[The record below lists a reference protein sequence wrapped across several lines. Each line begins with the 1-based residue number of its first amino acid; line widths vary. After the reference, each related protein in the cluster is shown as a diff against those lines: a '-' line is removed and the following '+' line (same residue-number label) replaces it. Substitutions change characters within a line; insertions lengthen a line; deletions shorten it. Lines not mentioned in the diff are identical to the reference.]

1 MSTDNTG
8 AKRGL
13 MTSVLTNRCPHCR
26 EGKLFSQPNP
36 YNFKHMMDMPEHC
49 PVCGQKYELQTG
61 FYFGTGYVG
70 YALSVLFSA
79 FTIIVWAYTIGLSI
93 KDNSI
98 FWWLGVNGGLL
109 LLLQPV
115 LQRLCRSIWI
125 AFFVRSDSNWKNA
138 NGGVAQ
144 S

>member
-1 MSTDNTG
+1 
-8 AKRGL
+8 
-13 MTSVLTNRCPHCR
+13 
-26 EGKLFSQPNP
+26 
-36 YNFKHMMDMPEHC
+36 MMDMPEHC

-70 YALSVLFSA
+70 YALSVFFSVA
-79 FTIIVWAYTIGLSI
+79 TIIIWTLTLGISI

-98 FWWLGVNGGLL
+98 FWWLGVNAALL

-115 LQRLCRSIWI
+115 LQRLSRSIWI
-125 AFFVRSDSNWKNA
+125 AFFVRFDKNWMPT
-138 NGGVAQ
+138 